1 VSSIDSLCEPQSMA
15 MGRHERREVEN
26 FEAALEYISGF
37 ALRLDVKT
45 RDYLYLKSLTDS
57 WQLGDCP
64 AGLAL

>member
-1 VSSIDSLCEPQSMA
+1 MA